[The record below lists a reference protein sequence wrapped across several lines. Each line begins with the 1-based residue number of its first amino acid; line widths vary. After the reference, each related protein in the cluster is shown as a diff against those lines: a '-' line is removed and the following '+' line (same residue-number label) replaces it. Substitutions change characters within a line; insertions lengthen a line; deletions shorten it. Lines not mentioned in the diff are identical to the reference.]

1 MLSNTAE
8 FNKVEITVNFGESSA
23 QKLPND
29 WTCRGVRVDSRAIT
43 DGNLFI
49 ALKGENTDGHNFVDM
64 AFESGASAAVVNQ
77 HWYRDNIEKYKDK
90 HVIIVK
96 DTLKALGRL
105 ANLHRRRFDIPIVAI
120 GGANGKTT
128 TKDMMA
134 SVLAQKFNILKTY
147 KNYNNQI
154 GMPFMLLQLD
164 ESHQA
169 AVLEIGTNEPGE
181 IAILSEMLEP
191 THGLITNIGKEH
203 LEKLID
209 LDGVEME
216 ETFLFGFLHKT
227 NGVSF
232 INMDD
237 ERLSKYQVIMEN
249 EFTYGTSNDE
259 AMIIA
264 DISLNKELNP
274 LLTIRADERELK
286 VQLSTIGYAS
296 GLNALAA
303 ASVGFHFG
311 LSEDE
316 IKSGLE
322 SYKSAIG
329 DGYGRMVFED
339 MGSYKV
345 LNDCYNANPDSMK
358 MAFHTLKAVRSSGR
372 KIAVLGDMR
381 ELGEYALEE
390 HKTVIQMAVEIS
402 DLIYVFGKEMNKALR
417 DFNRKDMINSYITKD
432 DLLQDLIQQ
441 IEDGDTI
448 LIKGSR
454 GMAMEKIITGLK
466 KQTV

>member
-8 FNKVEITVNFGESSA
+8 FNKVEIAVNFGESSA
-23 QKLPND
+23 QKLPDD
-29 WTCRGVRVDSRAIT
+29 WNCRGVRVDSRAIT
-43 DGNLFI
+43 DGNLFV

-77 HWYRDNIEKYKDK
+77 HWYRDNLEKYKDK

-96 DTLKALGRL
+96 DTLKSLGRL
-105 ANLHRRRFDIPIVAI
+105 GNIHRRRFDIPIVAI

-128 TKDMMA
+128 TKDMAA

-147 KNYNNQI
+147 KNFNNQI
-154 GMPFMLLQLD
+154 GLPFMLLQLD
-164 ESHQA
+164 ESQQA

-237 ERLSKYQVIMEN
+237 ERLRKYHVIMED
-249 EFTYGTSNDE
+249 EVTFGTDNDK
-259 AMIIA
+259 AMIKT
-264 DISLNKELNP
+264 DISLNNELNP
-274 LLTIRADERELK
+274 LLTIRVDEKEIM
-286 VQLSTIGYAS
+286 VQMNTIGYAS

-303 ASVGFHFG
+303 ATIGFHFG

-316 IKSGLE
+316 IKTGLE

-329 DGYGRMVFED
+329 DGYGRMILED
-339 MGSYKV
+339 KGSYIV

-358 MAFHTLKAVRSSGR
+358 MAFHTLKAVRSSGK

-381 ELGEYALEE
+381 ELGEHALEE
-390 HKTVIQMAVEIS
+390 HKTVLQMAVEIS
-402 DLIYVFGKEMNKALR
+402 DLVIVFGKEMNKALQT
-417 DFNRKDMINSYITKD
+417 FNSKDKIFSYVTKE
-432 DLLQDLIQQ
+432 DLLRGLKEK

-448 LIKGSR
+448 LVKGSR
-454 GMAMEKIITGLK
+454 GMAMEKIIAGLK